1 MTSVRSG
8 FAALVCAGVTVA
20 AHGAAGGVLTVAG
33 LVALLLVAAV
43 AGHHSAAAVRAGS
56 WSLLSL
62 VLLAGQFAG
71 HAALHL
77 ISHQHEAGAVPQLFS
92 PAMLAAHLSATLA
105 CAALMMWAD
114 HLAGVVSATMRV
126 LIAVLAGAPAT
137 PRTSL
142 VPYWIQPTGC
152 ALIFL
157 RSSVSLRGPPLSA

>member
-1 MTSVRSG
+1 MTSVRSAL
-8 FAALVCAGVTVA
+8 AALVCAGVTVA

-33 LVALLLVAAV
+33 LVVLLLIAAI
-43 AGHHSAAAVRAGS
+43 AGHHAVAAIRAGC

-77 ISHQHEAGAVPQLFS
+77 VSHHHEAGAGPQLLS
-92 PAMLAAHLSATLA
+92 PAMLAAHVIATLA
-105 CAALMMWAD
+105 CAGLMMWAD
-114 HLAGVVSATMRV
+114 HLAGVASATMRI
-126 LIAVLAGAPAT
+126 LIAVLIGAPAV

-142 VPYWIQPTGC
+142 VPHWVQPSGC